1 MIFALFFLH
10 NRFWWQRVSHNSY
23 QIYCYQHLSL
33 MVGPGIEQHVVTF
46 LVQPPNSGV
55 WDFCLAVGFSTNNPY
70 SCLRKKQWIYKQC
83 EYLQPKPFFS
93 EFSQTSKQNWT
104 LLQGQ
109 LQVIMTFQ
117 HNYSRPFRLS
127 WRPPYIC
134 TIVDRVVRRKIYSTV
149 WALSSTIYYNH
160 STTTTIANQ
169 RHNCWDKMSNG
180 WKCVR
185 E

>member
-1 MIFALFFLH
+1 
-10 NRFWWQRVSHNSY
+10 
-23 QIYCYQHLSL
+23 

-46 LVQPPNSGV
+46 LVQATNSGV
-55 WDFCLAVGFSTNNPY
+55 WDFCLAVEGFPPTTHILVWEKNSGFTNNANICNPN
-70 SCLRKKQWIYKQC
+70 LFLANFRKHRI
-83 EYLQPKPFFS
+83 
-93 EFSQTSKQNWT
+93 NWT

-134 TIVDRVVRRKIYSTV
+134 TIVDRVVRRKTYSTV